1 MYEQSHNLID
11 EAKASLLSRLQ
22 EISSY
27 STPPKDQPIPYQ
39 AARLEKT
46 DKSMRFSAEFP
57 VHTQSVLTK
66 NSSDDSLLITIIF
79 RNPNATQHHTYP
91 ILPVTPFAES
101 AKDRAT

>member
-1 MYEQSHNLID
+1 M
-11 EAKASLLSRLQ
+11 LSRQL
-22 EISSY
+22 ELSSY
-27 STPPKDQPIPYQ
+27 SDTPKDQPIPYQ

-46 DKSMRFSAEFP
+46 DNSMRFSAEFP
-57 VHTQSVLTK
+57 VHTQSVLTI
-66 NSSDDSLLITIIF
+66 NSSDDSLLITTIF